1 MPRSV
6 ATNREA
12 LSALRTMRAVPDG
25 LTPVAMSSVGF
36 TASQMRA
43 AHVDWS
49 PHIDGDAAVVSED
62 GSVQLFA
69 VPLAASA
76 PARAPALQGAHARF
90 VLWAAGLA
98 HAPASGLQ
106 ICPADG
112 APLGWRGCAFGG
124 HPRTLVCASAATIW
138 LADARSMAPGT
149 TRVVHLMAGGRPTAE
164 CFTALCSAE
173 ASGSSFMFG
182 AATGSRILLFD
193 SRRAQAPLLSW
204 EHWLGADDPPRILC
218 CQSAHPWMPPG
229 SPDPGCFLVASNLGR
244 REAAAFQFNAAT
256 AAGSADA
263 IGWAS
268 ELLRTRVGA
277 RAIGSGTK
285 LPSLT
290 SRSVGDTSEHGCVC
304 FATHALVSVESDAAV

>member
-1 MPRSV
+1 MPCRV

-12 LSALRTMRAVPDG
+12 LSALRTLRVVPDG
-25 LTPVAMSSVGF
+25 LTPVAMSGIGF
-36 TASQMRA
+36 AASQLRA
-43 AHVDWS
+43 AHVEWS
-49 PHIDGDAAVVSED
+49 PHFEGDAAVVNED

-69 VPLAASA
+69 VPSAAVA
-76 PARAPALQGAHARF
+76 HARPTRLQGAHIWF
-90 VLWAAGLA
+90 VMWATGLVLA
-98 HAPASGLQ
+98 HAPGLQ
-106 ICPADG
+106 VCPADG
-112 APLGWRGCAFGG
+112 APLGWRGCAFSG
-124 HPRTLVCASAATIW
+124 HPRTLVCASASSIW
-138 LADARSMAPGT
+138 LADARSPAMGA

-173 ASGSSFMFG
+173 ASGVSFMFG

-218 CQSAHPWMPPG
+218 CQSARPWMPPE

-244 REAAAFQFNAAT
+244 REAAAFQFSAAT
-256 AAGSADA
+256 AAGATDA

-277 RAIGSGTK
+277 RAIGSGIN
-285 LPSLT
+285 LPSVTARSTNT
-290 SRSVGDTSEHGCVC
+290 SCQR
-304 FATHALVSVESDAAV
+304 